1 MACAVPSL
9 CSQNWAATGWLPR
22 LAALALSLFP
32 IHLYGQTEAG
42 AAEIETVTPTVQ
54 VQVVVVGQEVPP
66 RYETKRVKVQE
77 IRRPRGEGGS
87 AEDDVALPEQIHE
100 QAPLQ
105 IAPEPDEL
113 PPGPLFIK
121 NGENWETVPTR
132 ANNPTPKVT
141 ITRTATVVIATKEEV
156 VDGDGKVQERYT
168 MIAELPMGEQQESV
182 LVLLVKDPRQHLKW
196 KINRTLAFD
205 TSRKVMPPGSFNLI
219 NVAGLPVRAA
229 VADQVIPNVQS
240 FHHASKPAKTDAD
253 GVVTYLLEI
262 QSPDGQWTKV
272 VQTGITMVPDGRII
286 LIPYS
291 VVLPLSGRHA
301 SVVTI
306 RDEPRR
312 MEFAIGKNAPS
323 D

>member
-1 MACAVPSL
+1 MMTRAVPSL
-9 CSQNWAATGWLPR
+9 CSQRWAATGWWPWV
-22 LAALALSLFP
+22 LALTISLF
-32 IHLYGQTEAG
+32 ITKLHGQSED
-42 AAEIETVTPTVQ
+42 AAPPTVQ

-66 RYETKRVKVQE
+66 RYETKRVVVE
-77 IRRPRGEGGS
+77 AIRRPRGEGGNT
-87 AEDDVALPEQIHE
+87 EDETTLPEQEHE

-113 PPGPLFIK
+113 PPGPLFVK
-121 NGENWETVPTR
+121 NGEGWEMVPTR
-132 ANNPTPKVT
+132 ANNPTSKVT
-141 ITRTATVVIATKEEV
+141 IPRAATVVIATREEIV
-156 VDGDGKVQERYT
+156 GSDGNVQESYKT
-168 MIAELPMGEQQESV
+168 IANFPIGEQQESV
-182 LVLLVKDPRQHLKW
+182 LILLVKDPREHLKW

-229 VADQVIPNVQS
+229 VADQVIPNLRS
-240 FHHASKPAKTDAD
+240 FHHASVPVKGDAH
-253 GVVTYLLEI
+253 GVLTYLLEVRNPAGHW
-262 QSPDGQWTKV
+262 SRV
-272 VQTGITMVPDGRII
+272 VHTGITLVPDGRII

-291 VVLPLSGRHA
+291 VVMPISGRLA

-312 MEFAIGKNAPS
+312 MEFAVGKEAPA